1 MKCWKYISSGC
12 LFILAQ
18 LQLAIASDD
27 RYALPR
33 MAIHEKTDQKQR
45 MMDLWD
51 GLEDQRISLSDP
63 IMAEKTTHA
72 YMHLVD
78 SIQVWMEIPSRTG
91 FERYQ
96 DALHLQ
102 YLMELI
108 TPANYHLADHFKLLL
123 ENTLSILRHK
133 EDPELMTYLVRNMQA
148 SIENVALYK
157 DHEMAGRFLLRAAA
171 LYPNEIL
178 KEINHFHKKDYAMA
192 VVEKVAM
199 VSPQSLKKYFTG
211 KNLVNPLLLE
221 SKDPVV
227 VLLIDL
233 FRKIGPESKVYYFT
247 DLILNERINP
257 DLFHQLSQFP
267 RQYLEALI
275 VARQK
280 KDPIG
285 SYDLERELSVR
296 ALEEVRKV
304 NDLHDLTDSTKRFAA
319 VRNMGARELYTL
331 IVYSP
336 EEIFTSTFNGMF
348 ERLLFHMQNE
358 GMNGFYL
365 LEQVNYNRFRTFIKL
380 CAGYN
385 ALGKFLATMPKDQ
398 STEILKLFVSELN
411 PDDGN
416 LSEAVNVADTFGS
429 LEDVSYLRIFEAYL
443 KEEFYKQ
450 HDNRDIRLLYGLLL
464 KLLYQKSGF
473 QPNQGLASELAEYPL
488 PSVERMP
495 VSLLSDLK
503 RNTTQLHFFFDDE
516 DGITSFSTFIN
527 AFKTAGFSIEEM
539 THYVIIR
546 GEGKNQLVIYANKP
560 LSEREGQAQLT
571 EMMHK
576 GIILPSVIVHR
587 GHSYYAMN
595 TIQVIPP
602 YAKIVFLGS
611 CGGYHNLSEVL
622 KRASD
627 AHIISSKQI
636 GTFIVNN
643 NLLIEISKTVKDQD
657 VLDWSS
663 IWKQTDM
670 KLKGSGKSYE
680 RFLDYVPPHKNMGA
694 IFIQAFQKM
703 SQIEEG

>member
-1 MKCWKYISSGC
+1 MKYWKYISSGF
-12 LFILAQ
+12 LFALAH
-18 LQLAIASDD
+18 LHPAIASED

-33 MAIHEKTDQKQR
+33 MAIHDKTDQRQR
-45 MMDLWD
+45 IIDLWD
-51 GLEDQRISLSDP
+51 GTEDQKIFFNDP
-63 IMAEKTTHA
+63 VITEKSTYT
-72 YMHLVD
+72 YIQLID
-78 SIQVWMEIPSRTG
+78 SIQEWMELPSRTG

-102 YLMELI
+102 YLTEQI
-108 TPANYHLADHFKLLL
+108 TPTNYHLVDHFKSVF
-123 ENTLSILRHK
+123 ENMLSILRHK
-133 EDPELMTYLVRNMQA
+133 EDPEIMTYLLRNMQA
-148 SIENVALYK
+148 SIENIALYK
-157 DHEMAGRFLLRAAA
+157 DHEVAGRFLLHAAT

-178 KEINHFHKKDYAMA
+178 KEINYFYKKEYALA
-192 VVEKVAM
+192 VVEKVAK

-211 KNLVNPLLLE
+211 KNLVNALLLE

-227 VLLIDL
+227 TLLIDL
-233 FRKIGPESKVYYFT
+233 FRKYGPESKVYYFI
-247 DLILNERINP
+247 DLIFHDKIEP
-257 DLFHQLSQFP
+257 DLFHQLYQYP

-285 SYDLERELSVR
+285 GYDLERELSVR

-348 ERLLFHMQNE
+348 ERLLFHMKNE
-358 GMNGFYL
+358 GMNGYYL

-385 ALGKFLATMPKDQ
+385 ALGKFLSTMPKEQ
-398 STEILKLFVSELN
+398 STEVLKLFVSSLN

-429 LEDVSYLRIFEAYL
+429 LDDITYLRIFEEYL

-450 HDNRDIRLLYGLLL
+450 QDNRDIRLLYGLLL

-473 QPNQGLASELAEYPL
+473 LPDQELADELAAYTL
-488 PSVERMP
+488 PSIEKIP
-495 VSLLSDLK
+495 VSMLADEQ

-516 DGITSFSTFIN
+516 DGITSYSTFIA
-527 AFKTAGFSIEEM
+527 AFKTAGFSIEEQA
-539 THYVIIR
+539 HYVIIR
-546 GEGKNQLVIYANKP
+546 GKGKNSSVIYANKP
-560 LSEREGQAQLT
+560 LSEREGQSQLT
-571 EMMHK
+571 EMMHN
-576 GIILPSVIVHR
+576 GIIQPSVVVHR

-636 GTFIVNN
+636 GTYIVNN
-643 NLLIEISKTVKDQD
+643 QLLVDISKTIKDQEI
-657 VLDWSS
+657 LDWSI
-663 IWKQTDM
+663 IWKQMDA
-670 KLKGSGKSYE
+670 KFKGSGKSYE
-680 RFLDYVPPHKNMGA
+680 RFQDYVPPHKNMGA
-694 IFIQAFQKM
+694 LFIQAFQKN
-703 SQIEEG
+703 SQYDEG

>member
-1 MKCWKYISSGC
+1 MRYWKYISCGC
-12 LFILAQ
+12 FFALSHLHPAT
-18 LQLAIASDD
+18 ASED

-33 MAIHEKTDQKQR
+33 MAIHDKTDQKQR
-45 MMDLWD
+45 IIDLWD
-51 GLEDQRISLSDP
+51 GTEDRKISFKDP
-63 IMAEKTTHA
+63 LITEKAT
-72 YMHLVD
+72 YSYIQLID
-78 SIQVWMEIPSRTG
+78 SIQVWMELPERTG

-102 YLMELI
+102 YLTEQI
-108 TPANYHLADHFKLLL
+108 TPANYHLVDHFKSVL
-123 ENTLSILRHK
+123 ENMLSILRHK
-133 EDPELMTYLVRNMQA
+133 EDTELMTYLLRNMQA
-148 SIENVALYK
+148 SIENIALYK
-157 DHEMAGRFLLRAAA
+157 DHSVAGTFLLHAAT

-178 KEINHFHKKDYAMA
+178 KEVNYYHKKEYALE
-192 VVEKVAM
+192 VVEKVAR

-211 KNLVNPLLLE
+211 KNLVNALLLE

-227 VLLIDL
+227 IRLIEL
-233 FRKIGPESKVYYFT
+233 FKKYGPESKVYYFT
-247 DLILNERINP
+247 DLILNDHLES
-257 DLFHQLSQFP
+257 DLLHHLSQYP
-267 RQYLEALI
+267 RQYLDALI

-304 NDLHDLTDSTKRFAA
+304 NDLHDLTDTTKRFAA

-348 ERLLFHMQNE
+348 ERLLFHMKNE
-358 GMNGFYL
+358 GMNGYYL

-385 ALGKFLATMPKDQ
+385 SLGKFLSTMPKEQ
-398 STEILKLFVSELN
+398 STEVLKLFVSALT

-429 LEDVSYLRIFEAYL
+429 LDDVAYLRIFEAYL

-450 HDNRDIRLLYGLLL
+450 QDNKDIRLLYGLLL

-473 QPNQGLASELAEYPL
+473 IPEQELADELTAFPL
-488 PSVERMP
+488 PSIEKIP
-495 VSLLSDLK
+495 VSLLTDLQ
-503 RNTTQLHFFFDDE
+503 NNNTQLHFFFDDD
-516 DGITSFSTFIN
+516 DGITSFSTFIA
-527 AFKTAGFSIEEM
+527 AFKTAGFSIEEF

-546 GEGKNQLVIYANKP
+546 GKGKNPLVIYANKP
-560 LSEREGQAQLT
+560 LSEREGQTQLT
-571 EMMHK
+571 EMMHN
-576 GIILPSVIVHR
+576 GILQPSVIVHR

-602 YAKIVFLGS
+602 YVKIVFLGS

-636 GTFIVNN
+636 GTYIVNN
-643 NLLIEISKTVKDQD
+643 HLLVDISKTIKDQE
-657 VLDWSS
+657 VLDWSL
-663 IWKQTDM
+663 IWKQMDARM
-670 KLKGSGKSYE
+670 KGSGKSYE

-694 IFIQAFQKM
+694 LFIQAFQKI
-703 SQIEEG
+703 SQEEEG